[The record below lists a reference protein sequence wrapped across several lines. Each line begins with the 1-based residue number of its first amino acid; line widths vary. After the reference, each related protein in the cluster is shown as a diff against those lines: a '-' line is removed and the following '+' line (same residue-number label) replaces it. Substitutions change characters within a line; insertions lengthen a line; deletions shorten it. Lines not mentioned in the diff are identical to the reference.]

1 MSSIFD
7 PIEKHIEEVDRGLPI
22 DAEFLQKHNFN
33 QLITTHVFTDSYFKY
48 RYESHYRGYCMTIY
62 PSVFDS
68 KHWVI
73 RIEHKSLEPEVL
85 TLKDRGMLIDV
96 LDKIKFDNNE

>member
-7 PIEKHIEEVDRGLPI
+7 PIEIHIEEVDRGLPI
-22 DAEFLQKHNFN
+22 DAEFLQNHNFN
-33 QLITTHVFTDSYFKY
+33 QLINTHVFSTSHFKY
-48 RYESHYRGYCMTIY
+48 RFESHYRGYYMLIY

-68 KHWVI
+68 KQWVI
-73 RIEHKSLEPEVL
+73 RIEHTNLRSEYL